1 LADHLILRTGDSHRD
16 LIRLRTLQAMAT
28 EGGAMLDRRKS
39 TRHGEDLANKE
50 GPTVGADPAADD
62 HARHPALSA
71 AAARPGTGLTRRQ
84 LLQGVAQAGALS
96 TLVTLASPAAA
107 HAAPEVGTATSA
119 QPEAATAS
127 DVLWLAGVGSEQQWF
142 MEGVDGTGRMV
153 GRVTGLLNEPIRSP
167 TRESLF
173 AVNVS
178 DRAGQRQTQLRRYS
192 ALDGSL
198 TQTILGPSFATG
210 LAGALSTVTAAI
222 SSDEKR
228 LAVLHTLTAQTVTDR
243 VQKPAGKG
251 EPTVWISVGPW
262 RVWRAVEVFD
272 LLGGAGSEAAVLDS
286 PDGTLSA
293 GEVAVLGD
301 RVAVYGLWDAPT
313 PPGADK
319 SAAAAA
325 AAGIRTTL
333 TLLVIEGSQLRP
345 SSAARDGQA
354 GHDLGREG
362 RVLFPGSRG
371 RSLVRMTDVNILE
384 FHDLDRATTSARLR
398 VFADADQPA
407 RPYPT
412 TALRF
417 GTGRVVLVNAAR
429 RAAALVDLAGPAVL
443 VNREIRTW
451 PKQQA
456 GYSPFGQGVA
466 IDEPADRLYVADTSQ
481 VRGGI
486 WVLRLST
493 LETVDRWLS
502 STSFDLVWAAES
514 SHEVFAKASGSN
526 LVMVFDGEGAVH
538 GVAEVDEGVV
548 RTL

>member
-1 LADHLILRTGDSHRD
+1 
-16 LIRLRTLQAMAT
+16 
-28 EGGAMLDRRKS
+28 MLDRRE
-39 TRHGEDLANKE
+39 RARRGEDLANKDGPNLGA
-50 GPTVGADPAADD
+50 GPTADN
-62 HARHPALSA
+62 
-71 AAARPGTGLTRRQ
+71 RPGTGLTRRQ

-107 HAAPEVGTATSA
+107 HAAPEAGTATRA
-119 QPEAATAS
+119 QPQVADAG
-127 DVLWLAGVGSEQQWF
+127 DVFWLAGVDAQRRWF
-142 MEGVDGTGRMV
+142 MEGVDGAGRVV
-153 GRVTGLLNEPIRSP
+153 GHVTGLSNQPMRSP
-167 TRESLF
+167 TRDSLF
-173 AVNVS
+173 AVEVS
-178 DRAGQRQTQLRRYS
+178 DRGGQRQSQLRRFS

-198 TQTILGPSFATG
+198 AQTILGPVFTVG
-210 LAGALSTVTAAI
+210 PAGALSTVTAAI
-222 SSDEKR
+222 SSDGHH
-228 LAVLHTLTAQTVTDR
+228 LALLHTLTAQTVTGR
-243 VQKPAGKG
+243 VQKPASKD
-251 EPTVWISVGPW
+251 EPTVWMSVGPW
-262 RVWRAVEVFD
+262 RIWRAVELFD
-272 LLGGAGSEAAVLDS
+272 LVQGTGSGAVALDA
-286 PDGTLSA
+286 PDGTMDA
-293 GEVAVLGD
+293 GEVAVLDD

-313 PPGADK
+313 RPGEGK

-325 AAGIRTTL
+325 RLGIRTTL
-333 TLLVIEGSQLRP
+333 TVLAIEGGRLRP
-345 SSAARDGQA
+345 SSSARDGQA

-371 RSLVRMTDVNILE
+371 RSLVRMTDVDVLE

-407 RPYPT
+407 KPYPT

-429 RAAALVDLAGPAVL
+429 RAAALVDLASPAVL

-466 IDEPADRLYVADTSQ
+466 IDERADRLYVADTSQ

-502 STSFDLVWAAES
+502 STSFDLVWAAEA
-514 SHEVFAKASGSN
+514 SHEVFAEASGSN
-526 LVMVFDGEGAVH
+526 LVMVFDGEGGVH
-538 GVAEVDEGVV
+538 GVAEVDDGVL